1 MMSRTSI
8 VSFLLVG
15 VSVVTAFT
23 TTNNMMNNKR
33 AFLTQNNYNKRSF
46 GLSMSSSSSSSAS
59 EEHWNEDGF
68 PSSESNIFND
78 NDSHNNEVRQRRL
91 QVEALAKNRF
101 VTGDSLHSLRKRVL
115 ELRRDLK
122 VARKTNSQKQ
132 VKELERAIIQA
143 QKVDAEFVY
152 SVALERMEQAEAN
165 GDMEAMEQYRQEAT
179 MARSCLPQF
188 NLDGLWV
195 GKYGDHGYEMIN
207 ITYVGDTLIAFKVT
221 GDKNVPKGEVSFQ
234 VDLSME
240 SSKSRSKQQQ
250 SRSESQSKILQ
261 PIELSE
267 DATRQWGTKHLERFS
282 GKGQV
287 AAEGFVNNQWLDGQL
302 ILVGDY
308 FSFAWVP
315 LGHQVF
321 FGRPSAELTLKMLNA
336 SKQQQS
342 QPEQQ
347 QQGREETSF
356 VSSASAQHLKQQ
368 RKEAEARQYLQ
379 RCLEETQH
387 LEDDYH
393 VESGGLFLSHDQHDY
408 YSQDG
413 CFE

>member
-1 MMSRTSI
+1 
-8 VSFLLVG
+8 
-15 VSVVTAFT
+15 
-23 TTNNMMNNKR
+23 
-33 AFLTQNNYNKRSF
+33 
-46 GLSMSSSSSSSAS
+46 MSSSSSAP
-59 EEHWNEDGF
+59 EDHWNNEDGF
-68 PSSESNIFND
+68 PSSESNINLNNNNNNNGNND
-78 NDSHNNEVRQRRL
+78 VRQRRL
-91 QVEALAKNRF
+91 QLEANAKDRF
-101 VTGDSLHSLRKRVL
+101 VTGDSLHSLRKKVL
-115 ELRRDLK
+115 ELRKNLR
-122 VARKTNSQKQ
+122 VARKTNAHKQ
-132 VKELERAIIQA
+132 VNELERAIIQA

-152 SVALERMEQAEAN
+152 SVALERMEEAEAK
-165 GDMEAMEQYRQEAT
+165 GDMDAVEQYRQEAAV
-179 MARSCLPQF
+179 ARSCLPQF

-207 ITYVGDTLIAFKVT
+207 ITYTGDTLIAYKVT
-221 GDKNVPKGEVSFQ
+221 GDKNVPKGEISFQ
-234 VDLSME
+234 VDLTME
-240 SSKSRSKQQQ
+240 LQQQ
-250 SRSESQSKILQ
+250 QAQQNNLLQ

-287 AAEGFVNNQWLDGQL
+287 AAEGFVNNQWLEGQL

-336 SKQQQS
+336 SKDQGVAKKESTQQ
-342 QPEQQ
+342 
-347 QQGREETSF
+347 
-356 VSSASAQHLKQQ
+356 KQ
-368 RKEAEARQYLQ
+368 RKEADTRHYLQ

-393 VESGGLFLSHDQHDY
+393 VESGGLFMSHKQQDY
-408 YSQDG
+408 FAQDG